1 LVAWARERFPLAI
14 GGVVVPACL
23 VALLYGRALTQP
35 GAPRLRP
42 ADLAACAA
50 VWAFFLMVRVVDEHK
65 DYERDCAAHPGRVL
79 QRGAVTL
86 DQLKVVAGLAGAIQL
101 AVVLAADS
109 GLGRVGLWWMLA
121 LAWVVLAAKDFFL
134 GERVADRP
142 VLYPLLHLPL
152 SALVCVWIAQF
163 GAGARSLP
171 PAAFA
176 VAALGVALS
185 GSVDLVRKLL
195 PAEGGGRAYV
205 VALGAR
211 RAAAAGVVAIVVQT
225 AVLAT
230 LVRLAPGGTAAI
242 GTAPGGT
249 VAVMILP
256 VLAVAP
262 MVALTR
268 FAVGPTP
275 ARGRLARAGMALL
288 IPVQLA
294 VSAAALLV
302 GPGGW

>member
-1 LVAWARERFPLAI
+1 
-14 GGVVVPACL
+14 
-23 VALLYGRALTQP
+23 
-35 GAPRLRP
+35 
-42 ADLAACAA
+42 
-50 VWAFFLMVRVVDEHK
+50 
-65 DYERDCAAHPGRVL
+65 
-79 QRGAVTL
+79 
-86 DQLKVVAGLAGAIQL
+86 VAGLAGAIQL

-109 GLGRVGLWWMLA
+109 GLGRVGLWWMLT
-121 LAWVVLAAKDFFL
+121 LAWVVLTAKDFFL
-134 GERVADRP
+134 GARVADRP

-152 SALVCVWIAQF
+152 SGLVCVWIAQF

-171 PAAFA
+171 AAAFA

-195 PAEGGGRAYV
+195 PTEGGGRAYA
-205 VALGAR
+205 VALGVR

-230 LVRLAPGGTAAI
+230 LVRLAPGGTAA
-242 GTAPGGT
+242 GGT
-249 VAVMILP
+249 VAVMILS

-262 MVALTR
+262 VVALTR